1 MLCLRDSAGAA
12 RSRGCYG
19 EVSAMDDKKA
29 LIVLV
34 LEGALQ
40 SWGDHSKW
48 DDRDSGDFPTKSG
61 VVGLIACAMGI
72 ERGSTELVELSD
84 SMRIAVRADRPG
96 TKAVD
101 FHTVQGNP
109 LRTAE
114 GKRAPSASTVVSYR
128 WYLED
133 ACFTVFIEADAE
145 TRERI
150 VSALKAPVWPP
161 YLGRRSCVPS
171 RPVFECVTENYTGL
185 ADALVHYPR
194 AERSAKDE
202 RLRYESD
209 VPLPGAASY
218 TRSDAASGPDR
229 QFEQR
234 VVYTGAVRTE
244 VQNVPD

>member
-1 MLCLRDSAGAA
+1 MA
-12 RSRGCYG
+12 
-19 EVSAMDDKKA
+19 DKKA

-48 DDRDSGDFPTKSG
+48 DERDSGDFPTKSG

-72 ERGSTELVELSD
+72 ERGSAELAELSD

-96 TKAVD
+96 TKAMD
-101 FHTVQGNP
+101 YHTAQGHP

-133 ACFTVFIEADAE
+133 ACFTVFIETDAE
-145 TRERI
+145 TRERV
-150 VSALKAPVWPP
+150 VSALNAPVWPP

-194 AERSAKDE
+194 AARGAADE

-209 VPLPGAASY
+209 VPLPGSASY
-218 TRSDAASGPDR
+218 TRSDIISGPDR

-234 VVYTGAVRTE
+234 VVYAGTVKTE
-244 VQNVPD
+244 V

>member
-48 DDRDSGDFPTKSG
+48 DERDSGDFPTKSG

-72 ERGSTELVELSD
+72 ERGSAELAGLSD
-84 SMRIAVRADRPG
+84 SIRIAVRADRPG
-96 TKAVD
+96 TKAMD
-101 FHTVQGNP
+101 YHTAQGHP

-114 GKRAPSASTVVSYR
+114 GKRAPGASTVVSYR

-133 ACFTVFIEADAE
+133 ACFTVFI
-145 TRERI
+145 
-150 VSALKAPVWPP
+150 
-161 YLGRRSCVPS
+161 
-171 RPVFECVTENYTGL
+171 
-185 ADALVHYPR
+185 
-194 AERSAKDE
+194 
-202 RLRYESD
+202 
-209 VPLPGAASY
+209 
-218 TRSDAASGPDR
+218 
-229 QFEQR
+229 
-234 VVYTGAVRTE
+234 
-244 VQNVPD
+244 

>member
-1 MLCLRDSAGAA
+1 
-12 RSRGCYG
+12 
-19 EVSAMDDKKA
+19 MDDKKA

-48 DDRDSGDFPTKSG
+48 DERDSGDFPAKSG

-72 ERGSTELVELSD
+72 ERGSGELAELSD
-84 SMRIAVRADRPG
+84 AIRMAVRADRPG
-96 TKAVD
+96 TKTLD

-133 ACFTVFIEADAE
+133 ACFTVFIETDAE
-145 TRERI
+145 RRERI
-150 VSALKAPVWPP
+150 VSALKAPVWPL
-161 YLGRRSCVPS
+161 YLGRKSCTPS
-171 RPVFECVTENYTGL
+171 RPVFECVTEKYTGL
-185 ADALVHYPR
+185 ADALAHYPR
-194 AERSAKDE
+194 AARSIKDE
-202 RLRYESD
+202 KLIYESD

-218 TRSDAASGPDR
+218 TRDDAISEPDR
-229 QFEQR
+229 RFEQR

>member
-1 MLCLRDSAGAA
+1 
-12 RSRGCYG
+12 
-19 EVSAMDDKKA
+19 MDDKKA

-48 DDRDSGDFPTKSG
+48 DERDSGDFPAKSG

-72 ERGSTELVELSD
+72 ERGSGELAELSD
-84 SMRIAVRADRPG
+84 AIRMAVRADRPG
-96 TKAVD
+96 TKTLD

-133 ACFTVFIEADAE
+133 ACFAVFIETDAE
-145 TRERI
+145 RRERI
-150 VSALKAPVWPP
+150 VSALKAPVWPL
-161 YLGRRSCVPS
+161 YLGRKSCTPS
-171 RPVFECVTENYTGL
+171 RPVFECVTEKYAGL
-185 ADALVHYPR
+185 ADALAHYPR
-194 AERSAKDE
+194 AARSIKDE
-202 RLRYESD
+202 KLIYESD

-218 TRSDAASGPDR
+218 TRDDAIIEPDR
-229 QFEQR
+229 RFEQR

>member
-1 MLCLRDSAGAA
+1 
-12 RSRGCYG
+12 
-19 EVSAMDDKKA
+19 MDDKKA

-48 DDRDSGDFPTKSG
+48 DERDSGDFPAKSG

-72 ERGSTELVELSD
+72 ERGSSELAELSD
-84 SMRIAVRADRPG
+84 AIRMAVRADRPG
-96 TKAVD
+96 TKTLD

-133 ACFTVFIEADAE
+133 ACFTVFIETDAGR
-145 TRERI
+145 RERI
-150 VSALKAPVWPP
+150 VSALKAPVWPL
-161 YLGRRSCVPS
+161 YLGRKSCTPS
-171 RPVFECVTENYTGL
+171 RPVFECVTEKYAGL
-185 ADALVHYPR
+185 ADALAHYPR
-194 AERSAKDE
+194 AARSIKDE
-202 RLRYESD
+202 KLIYESD

-218 TRSDAASGPDR
+218 TRDDAISEPDR
-229 QFEQR
+229 RFEQR